1 MELEAAT
8 AMTAEMHAQ
17 MFGATACVIVTKGT
31 SALAFVVTNN
41 GQTRRP
47 VYGPDDRAW
56 EAIAKE
62 SESDPVAAACCF
74 LEARFG
80 PRGWQVPL
88 KALPSDLGKPVRPD
102 ERL

>member
-1 MELEAAT
+1 MELEAVT
-8 AMTAEMHAQ
+8 AMTAAMHAQ
-17 MFGATACVIVTKGT
+17 MFGATACVIVTQGT
-31 SALAFVVTNN
+31 SAVVFVVTNN

-47 VYGPDDRAW
+47 VYGPEDQAW

-62 SESDPVAAACCF
+62 SEGDPVAAACHF

-88 KALPSDLGKPVRPD
+88 KALPSHLGEPVRPE

>member
-1 MELEAAT
+1 
-8 AMTAEMHAQ
+8 MTTEMHAQ

-31 SALAFVVTNN
+31 SAVAFVVTNN

-56 EAIAKE
+56 EAIAE
-62 SESDPVAAACCF
+62 DSDSDSVAAACRF

-88 KALPSDLGKPVRPD
+88 KALPSRLGEPVRPG

>member
-1 MELEAAT
+1 
-8 AMTAEMHAQ
+8 MTTPIHAQ

-31 SALAFVVTNN
+31 GAVAFVVTNN

-47 VYGPDDRAW
+47 VHGPDDRAW
-56 EAIAKE
+56 QVIAKD
-62 SESDPVAAACCF
+62 SESDSVAAACRF

-88 KALPSDLGKPVRPD
+88 KALPSHLGEPVRPE